1 MILSKI
7 SITQNVLLNWYSSMK
22 KKLRKIWMIF
32 DIENWLWNS
41 NIGTFWQLVINPKL
55 KIQSFSLSILI
66 LSNFV
71 SPIWKL
77 HNPYCHIL
85 HSSSSFNTL
94 TKVSGF
100 VLSIFGK
107 FAYLEKRK
115 AWGLRKGFIKYWA
128 LFLHENRQ

>member
-1 MILSKI
+1 MCSWIDIL
-7 SITQNVLLNWYSSMK
+7 QWK
-22 KKLRKIWMIF
+22 KKWERFGWFLTQKIDFESQILAPF
-32 DIENWLWNS
+32 DSSPLIQNSEFNNFLWVCWFL
-41 NIGTFWQLVINPKL
+41 GKH
-55 KIQSFSLSILI
+55 

-71 SPIWKL
+71 SHVWKL